1 MKVSHVMRTPV
12 TTVEPKETVH
22 IAEGIMAL
30 GGFRHLP
37 VVVDGELV
45 GIVTDRDLLRAPAVL
60 THLHGIDD
68 TRAAGR
74 ALRVEDLM
82 SKPVVTVGPETA
94 LAEAA
99 DVMLRKGLGSLPVL
113 ERGSLVAILTRSDI
127 MRGVARSGAESAD
140 GAAPTTA
147 LQVTL
152 ERPLHAR
159 GKEDS

>member
-1 MKVSHVMRTPV
+1 MKVSHVMRMPV

-99 DVMLRKGLGSLPVL
+99 DPAKAPAMQAYMKSAMPYY
-113 ERGSLVAILTRSDI
+113 
-127 MRGVARSGAESAD
+127 GVAMPGQQVIWKKLFRSTAMPDACSWRETILSIWCRT
-140 GAAPTTA
+140 AAP
-147 LQVTL
+147 Q
-152 ERPLHAR
+152 H
-159 GKEDS
+159 